1 MRPTG
6 DVKIARKMLL
16 KVMYAAPAKIRRQIG
31 CVKMNNTMLPK
42 VSFAL
47 SVTIRRLI
55 GIVINVTGTLQMDL
69 PAKSVEKRLDLFR
82 FISNFIFTLAIQFF
96 KF

>member
-1 MRPTG
+1 MLKVLYVQSATIMRPTG
-6 DVKIARKMLL
+6 DVRIARKMLL
-16 KVMYAAPAKIRRQIG
+16 KVMYAVPAKIRRQIG

-42 VSFAL
+42 VLFAL

-69 PAKSVEKRLDLFR
+69 PAKSVEKRLD
-82 FISNFIFTLAIQFF
+82 
-96 KF
+96 